1 MTITTT
7 AATAARASTARST
20 ARKFLLPVGSVVGAG
35 VLAMVMGV
43 PWTSASEGSS
53 GIRLLA
59 DDNQGATLTISKVEP
74 GESVSRSVTIRNSGG
89 LQSRLTF
96 QETGDPSTFADGEL
110 HLVIEQDDTLLY
122 DGDFAAMSDI
132 AQDVGTIDAGGSSTF
147 TFTVSLP
154 DDAPFANQGDPATAS
169 YSWVNSN
176 VGTTQTWE
184 KTP

>member
-1 MTITTT
+1 MTTT
-7 AATAARASTARST
+7 TVTT
-20 ARKFLLPVGSVVGAG
+20 ARKLALPLGSVVDAG

-59 DDNQGATLTISKVEP
+59 DDDQGASLTFSKTEP

-89 LQSRLTF
+89 EQSRLSF
-96 QETGDPSTFADGEL
+96 QETGDPSPFADGEL
-110 HLVIEQDDTLLY
+110 HLVITQEDRTLY

-132 AQDVGTIDAGGSSTF
+132 AQDVGTLEPGGSSTF

-154 DDAPFANQGDPATAS
+154 DDAPFANQGEPATAS

-176 VGTTQTWE
+176 AGSSGTWQ
-184 KTP
+184 

>member
-1 MTITTT
+1 MTTT
-7 AATAARASTARST
+7 TVTT
-20 ARKFLLPVGSVVGAG
+20 ARKLALPLGSVVGAG

-59 DDNQGATLTISKVEP
+59 DDNQGATLTISKIEP
-74 GESVSRSVTIRNSGG
+74 GESVSRSVTIENSGG
-89 LQSRLTF
+89 EQSRLSF
-96 QETGDPSTFADGEL
+96 QETCDPSPFADGEL
-110 HLVIEQDDTLLY
+110 HLVITQEGRTLF

-132 AQDVGTIDAGGSSTF
+132 AQDVGTLEAGGSSTF

-154 DDAPFANQGDPATAS
+154 DRAPFANQGEPATAS

-176 VGTTQTWE
+176 AGSSGTWQ
-184 KTP
+184 

>member
-1 MTITTT
+1 MLMTTT
-7 AATAARASTARST
+7 TIATT

-59 DDNQGATLTISKVEP
+59 DDDQGATLTITKIEP

-89 LQSRLTF
+89 SASRLSF
-96 QETGDPSTFADGEL
+96 QETGDPSPFADGEL
-110 HLVIEQDDTLLY
+110 HLVVDQDGRTLY

-132 AQDVGTIDAGGSSTF
+132 AQDVGTVDPGGSSTF

-154 DDAPFANQGDPATAS
+154 EDAPFANQGEPATVA
-169 YSWVNSN
+169 YTWVNSDP
-176 VGTTQTWE
+176 GSAAGSWSE
-184 KTP
+184 

>member
-1 MTITTT
+1 MTTT
-7 AATAARASTARST
+7 TVTT
-20 ARKFLLPVGSVVGAG
+20 ARKLALPLGSVVGAG

-59 DDNQGATLTISKVEP
+59 DDNQGATLTISKIEP

-89 LQSRLTF
+89 EQSRLSF
-96 QETGDPSTFADGEL
+96 QETGDPSLFADGEL
-110 HLVIEQDDTLLY
+110 HLVITQEGRNIY

-132 AQDVGTIDAGGSSTF
+132 AQDVGTLEPGGSSTF

-154 DDAPFANQGDPATAS
+154 DDAPFANQGEPATAS
-169 YSWVNSN
+169 YSWVNSDAGSS
-176 VGTTQTWE
+176 GTWQ
-184 KTP
+184 

>member
-1 MTITTT
+1 MSTMTTVTT
-7 AATAARASTARST
+7 ART

-43 PWTSASEGSS
+43 PWTSASEGAS

-59 DDNQGATLTISKVEP
+59 DDNQGAALTISKVEP

-89 LQSRLTF
+89 QQSRLSF
-96 QETGDPSTFADGEL
+96 QETGDPSPFADGEL
-110 HLVIEQDDTLLY
+110 HLVIDQDGRGLY

-132 AQDVGTIDAGGSSTF
+132 AQDVGVLEPGGSSTF

-154 DDAPFANQGDPATAS
+154 EDAPFANQGEPATAS
-169 YSWVNSN
+169 YTWVNSN
-176 VGTTQTWE
+176 SGSTETWE
-184 KTP
+184 

>member
-1 MTITTT
+1 MTIATT
-7 AATAARASTARST
+7 ATTARTTGRT

-59 DDNQGATLTISKVEP
+59 DDNQGATLTISKVDP

-89 LQSRLTF
+89 QPSKLSF
-96 QETGDPSTFADGEL
+96 QETGDPSPFADGEL
-110 HLVIEQDDTLLY
+110 HLVIDQDGRKLY

-132 AQDVGTIDAGGSSTF
+132 AQDVGTLDAGGSSTF

-169 YSWVNSN
+169 YTWVNSN
-176 VGTTQTWE
+176 TGSKQTWE
-184 KTP
+184 